1 MADFGGTFAICDIA
15 LGVRE
20 NSNGNVFVEV
30 CLYRQVDVLVCGVSG
45 VKVPIEVAGEVKI
58 DIPVDFDVGGH
69 GKTGSGKGNRQN
81 KFTHT
86 ILPKKDLFEFYVQ
99 KIEIS
104 LL

>member
-1 MADFGGTFAICDIA
+1 MADFSGTFAFCDIA
-15 LGVRE
+15 FGVRE
-20 NSNGNVFVEV
+20 NSHRNVLVEICLNG
-30 CLYRQVDVLVCGVSG
+30 QVNVLVCGVSG
-45 VKVPIEVAGEVKI
+45 VKVPVEVAGEVKI